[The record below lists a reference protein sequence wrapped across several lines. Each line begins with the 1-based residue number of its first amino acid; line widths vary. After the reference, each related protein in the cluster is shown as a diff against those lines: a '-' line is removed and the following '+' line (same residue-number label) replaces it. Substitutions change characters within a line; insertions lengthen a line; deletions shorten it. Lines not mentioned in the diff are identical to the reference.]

1 MHCTKATKV
10 AAAAL
15 GPLTVA
21 AITIAAAAPSVA
33 VGPATV
39 GPAAPVQ
46 LNVFVNEPVDPSGCI
61 DANSA
66 DCNPGDP
73 AGGTGGSPGPQT
85 EPDIASGPGV
95 DLPAGSTGLD
105 SGPALPPDVQTDP
118 GLADGGE
125 PAGAIG

>member
-1 MHCTKATKV
+1 MHCTKASKL

-21 AITIAAAAPSVA
+21 AITIGAAAPIAAASPA
-33 VGPATV
+33 RVGS
-39 GPAAPVQ
+39 AAQVQ
-46 LNVFVNEPVDPSGCI
+46 LSVYVNSPVDSGDCT
-61 DANSA
+61 DANST

-73 AGGTGGSPGPQT
+73 AGGTGAVTGPQT
-85 EPDIASGPGV
+85 EPDVASGPGV

-118 GLADGGE
+118 GLADGGQ

>member
-15 GPLTVA
+15 GPLAMV
-21 AITIAAAAPSVA
+21 AITIATAAPSVA
-33 VGPATV
+33 ASPAIVGFATQ
-39 GPAAPVQ
+39 VQ
-46 LNVFVNEPVDPSGCI
+46 LSVYVNEPVDPSDCI
-61 DANSA
+61 DANST

-73 AGGTGGSPGPQT
+73 AGGTGAVSGPQT
-85 EPDIASGPGV
+85 EPDVASGPGV

-118 GLADGGE
+118 GLENGGE